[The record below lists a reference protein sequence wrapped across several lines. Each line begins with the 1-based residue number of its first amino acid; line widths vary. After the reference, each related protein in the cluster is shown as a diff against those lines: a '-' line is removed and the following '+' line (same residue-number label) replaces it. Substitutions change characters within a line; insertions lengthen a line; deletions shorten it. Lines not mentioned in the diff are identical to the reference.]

1 MIDFLCPLIPAETSP
16 ANGAAAIAS
25 SSSPTPAATPAPGLL
40 HTIIYHPY
48 SFGDIVTFGILLL
61 LVVGVG
67 ILIGLF
73 LRKGG
78 TEGLTK
84 FFGDFTNVLAY
95 VVVVLAF
102 IGIFWLA
109 RTVLGATKD
118 NQDNVK
124 YVFSAILPL
133 LGTWVGTVLAH
144 YFQKENLAAATQSIT
159 DLAAKVSGSGAD
171 KLQGTLAKNVMI
183 KPDQISTL
191 PDKYIGQKVKD
202 VNAQVLLSELVDHLR
217 NKNKDRLPLFCD
229 NQTDKDQQTYQKNG
243 VAAGVV

>member
-124 YVFSAILPL
+124 YVFGAILPL

-159 DLAAKVSGSGAD
+159 SLASKVAGTD
-171 KLQGTLAKNVMI
+171 KLQATLAKDVMI
-183 KPDQISTL
+183 KPDQTVTL

-202 VNAQVLLSELVDHLR
+202 VRTQALLSELVDYLKS
-217 NKNKDRLPLFCD
+217 KNKDRLPLFCD
-229 NQTDKDQQTYQKNG
+229 NQTHEDQQTYQTK
-243 VAAGVV
+243 